1 MKRSCPVIYSSA
13 SAFKGTVISSGCGSL
28 LSNENCGRLLS
39 RILHDDMKQIV
50 LGHLSH
56 ENNLPELAYETVRVE
71 VTLGD
76 NPYKA
81 DDFPIMVAKRGE
93 PSPVI
98 NL

>member
-1 MKRSCPVIYSSA
+1 MKTRNFGI
-13 SAFKGTVISSGCGSL
+13 FIWNTL
-28 LSNENCGRLLS
+28 FSNENCGRLLS
-39 RILHDDMKQIV
+39 RILHDNMKQII

-71 VTLGD
+71 ITLGD

-93 PSPVI
+93 ASKLI